1 MVSLLSTKFHEI
13 LFSSFR
19 GVELT
24 NCVTDRTKTICLPT
38 KMGRDIII
46 ILYWINNLNFVWM
59 LNQNQYLRIKWQA
72 SVMSSLMT
80 NMLFLQTRLQ
90 ITWYLIVKKTHAFGC
105 HNQWKIVIFKISS
118 NPASKTTRE
127 RCIAGFSTCLTREI
141 SATDKKYC
149 LQSKKDY
156 NHTLINFIYVVTLIK
171 CR

>member
-1 MVSLLSTKFHEI
+1 MVSLPSTKFHEI

-19 GVELT
+19 GVALT

-38 KMGRDIII
+38 KVGGDIII

-90 ITWYLIVKKTHAFGC
+90 ITWYLIVNKTHAFGC
-105 HNQWKIVIFKISS
+105 HNQRTLAFSRSLVILLPKLLEKGILPVF
-118 NPASKTTRE
+118 
-127 RCIAGFSTCLTREI
+127 L
-141 SATDKKYC
+141 
-149 LQSKKDY
+149 L
-156 NHTLINFIYVVTLIK
+156 V
-171 CR
+171 